1 MGFKSSGD
9 AGNLRRPQR
18 EKARMQFGVRL
29 AVQGEMGAKGQGWD
43 YTREMAIE
51 AENLGFD
58 SVWLPDH
65 VINAHMS
72 PRTPMLENWTVLSA
86 LGALT
91 KRVTF
96 AGHTFNNTLRH
107 PAVMAKMAATFDVMF
122 GGRLIYSLGSAW
134 FQTET
139 QSYGLPW
146 DGHDDRVARL
156 REALIIAKRMWTEP
170 QVTFKGTFYQVEN
183 AILEPKP
190 VQRPHIPIWVPGDSA
205 ATRDLVAELA
215 DCWLVYSKPPQV
227 IAGWRADMKRRTGA
241 GRTIPMAASTVS
253 LAGLPPEGV
262 TRWSHLYAEERKH
275 RFAVPPTPQD
285 VLNENLWGDVKQC
298 VERVRDWQ
306 AAGISHLVIQPIP
319 PREGMR
325 FFAKEIM
332 PALKA

>member
-1 MGFKSSGD
+1 MK
-9 AGNLRRPQR
+9 
-18 EKARMQFGVRL
+18 FGVRL

-43 YTREMAIE
+43 YTRDMALE
-51 AENLGFD
+51 AEELGFD
-58 SVWLPDH
+58 TVWLPDH

-72 PRTPMLENWTVLSA
+72 THTPMLENWTVLSA

-91 KRVTF
+91 SRVSF

-122 GGRLIYSLGSAW
+122 NGRIVYSMGSAW
-134 FQTET
+134 FRHESS
-139 QSYGLPW
+139 SYGLPW
-146 DGHDDRVARL
+146 DEHDDRVARL

-170 QVTFKGTFYQVEN
+170 EVTFKGKFYQIEG

-190 VQRPHIPIWVPGDSA
+190 VQKPHIPIWVPGDSP
-205 ATRDLVAELA
+205 ATRALAAEIA
-215 DCWLVYSKPPQV
+215 DCWLTYSKPPEV
-227 IAGWRADMKRRTGA
+227 IAEWSADMTRRTG
-241 GRTIPMAASTVS
+241 GRKVPMAISTVS
-253 LAGLPPEGV
+253 LAGLATPEIK
-262 TRWSHLYAEERKH
+262 RWSELYAEERKH

-285 VLNENLWGDVKQC
+285 VLNENLWGDVEQC
-298 VERVRDWQ
+298 IKRVGDWR

-332 PALKA
+332 PAFKR